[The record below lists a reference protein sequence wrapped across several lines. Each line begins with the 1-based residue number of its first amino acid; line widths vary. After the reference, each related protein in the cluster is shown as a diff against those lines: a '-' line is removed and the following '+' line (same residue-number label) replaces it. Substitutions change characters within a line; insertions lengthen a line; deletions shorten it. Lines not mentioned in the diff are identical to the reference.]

1 MKLGAYLD
9 EWFATAR
16 QSLRPTT
23 AHGYQQAIIRLQ
35 GRLGPYRLQ
44 ALTPI
49 QVQRCYTEL
58 LETGSR
64 SGGTLAPAT
73 LHMAHEVLRR
83 YPVLLARFAAGHVRS
98 AVDAARDGIRTA
110 RAELRDVVPPEA
122 VEAAIAAYER
132 EGRRLVTTGRQIGL
146 VDAALRG
153 ERHVPRL

>member
-1 MKLGAYLD
+1 MDGVRP
-9 EWFATAR
+9 EPVRR
-16 QSLRPTT
+16 QLVPP
-23 AHGYQQAIIRLQ
+23 GWPPEVLPPQAPDWERSAVAWLYD
-35 GRLGPYRLQ
+35 LCPPDYR
-44 ALTPI
+44 
-49 QVQRCYTEL
+49 
-58 LETGSR
+58 
-64 SGGTLAPAT
+64 
-73 LHMAHEVLRR
+73 AHEVLRR